1 MVYSGSCLRCVPLM
15 HRAGGQMN
23 KRFLV
28 WTAALVFTTS
38 QSIALAQDAKSPA
51 GSAGN
56 NKGGTVLIAADTDN
70 DRYVEPATPDQA
82 VQSADGGLSA
92 LQWGTIGGLAAAI
105 VAVLSIGKGSG
116 SSGPTGTH

>member
-1 MVYSGSCLRCVPLM
+1 
-15 HRAGGQMN
+15 MN

-28 WTAALVFTTS
+28 WTAALVFATS
-38 QSIALAQDAKSPA
+38 QTIALAQDAKSPA
-51 GSAGN
+51 DSAGSN
-56 NKGGTVLIAADTDN
+56 MGGTVDIAANADT
-70 DRYVEPATPDQA
+70 DRYVEPATPEQA

-92 LQWGTIGGLAAAI
+92 LQWGTIGGLAVAI